1 VSIQADDEFNLRLAL
16 MSELD
21 DVAPRDELAHLV
33 IARHRKVRRLR
44 FAGVCGL
51 FVVFAGIG
59 VPIGI
64 ASTSG
69 GGAPAQEGPVAL
81 RLASY
86 TLTLPGEYHASD
98 AAAAPCAA
106 VPQPRSAGPVEEV
119 AAVTSG
125 VCILMFIAPPGYT
138 PPKSGTTVV
147 VKDESRDL
155 VIGAT
160 GLSRSRLDSLVSSGL
175 KSAA

>member
-1 VSIQADDEFNLRLAL
+1 VSIHADDEFNLRLAL

-21 DVAPRDELAHLV
+21 DVVPRDDLAGLV
-33 IARHRKVRRLR
+33 LARHRKVRRLR

-69 GGAPAQEGPVAL
+69 GAPAKSGPVAL
-81 RLASY
+81 RLGSY
-86 TLTLPGEYHASD
+86 TLTLPGEYHPSD

-106 VPQPRSAGPVEEV
+106 VPQPRSAVPVEEA

-125 VCILMFIAPPGYT
+125 VCIVMFLAPSGYT
-138 PPKSGTTVV
+138 PPKTGTTVV
-147 VKDESRDL
+147 VSEQGENL
-155 VIGAT
+155 VIGAA
-160 GLSRSRLDSLVSSGL
+160 GLSRGRLDSLVSSGL
-175 KSAA
+175 RSAA

>member
-1 VSIQADDEFNLRLAL
+1 VSIHADDEFNLRLAL

-21 DVAPRDELAHLV
+21 DVVPRDELAGLV
-33 IARHRKVRRLR
+33 LARHRKVRRLR

-59 VPIGI
+59 VPIGM
-64 ASTSG
+64 ATTSG
-69 GGAPAQEGPVAL
+69 GTPAKEGPVAL

-106 VPQPRSAGPVEEV
+106 VPQPRPAAPVEEV

-138 PPKSGTTVV
+138 PPKSGATVV

-160 GLSRSRLDSLVSSGL
+160 GLSRSSLDSLVSAGL
-175 KSAA
+175 KAAA

>member
-1 VSIQADDEFNLRLAL
+1 MSIQADDEFNLRLAL

-33 IARHRKVRRLR
+33 IARHRKVRKLR

-69 GGAPAQEGPVAL
+69 GGAPAKEGPVAL
-81 RLASY
+81 RLGSY
-86 TLTLPGEYHASD
+86 TLTLPGEYHPGD
-98 AAAAPCAA
+98 AASAPCAA
-106 VPQPRSAGPVEEV
+106 VPQPAASVAET

-125 VCILMFIAPPGYT
+125 VCIVMFLAPAGYAPPKT
-138 PPKSGTTVV
+138 GTTVF
-147 VKDESRDL
+147 VKDDSRDL
-155 VIGAT
+155 VIGAP

-175 KSAA
+175 KAAA

>member
-1 VSIQADDEFNLRLAL
+1 MSIHADDEFNLRLAL

-21 DVAPRDELAHLV
+21 DVAPGDELAGLV

-69 GGAPAQEGPVAL
+69 GAPAQEGPVSL
-81 RLASY
+81 RLGSY
-86 TLTLPGEYHASD
+86 TLTLPGRYHLSD
-98 AAAAPCAA
+98 PKAAPCIAA
-106 VPQPRSAGPVEEV
+106 TGTGPAVAEAAASA
-119 AAVTSG
+119 SG
-125 VCILMFIAPPGYT
+125 VCIVMFLAPSGYA
-138 PPKSGTTVV
+138 PSKAGSMVV
-147 VKDESRDL
+147 VKEEGQDL
-155 VIGAT
+155 VIGAA
-160 GLSRSRLDSLVSSGL
+160 GLSRNELGSLVSSGL
-175 KSAA
+175 RPAA

>member
-21 DVAPRDELAHLV
+21 DVAPRDELAGL
-33 IARHRKVRRLR
+33 IITRHRKVRRLR

-59 VPIGI
+59 VPIGM
-64 ASTSG
+64 ATTSG
-69 GGAPAQEGPVAL
+69 GTPAKEGPVAL
-81 RLASY
+81 RLGSY
-86 TLTLPGEYHASD
+86 TLTLPGEYHPGD
-98 AAAAPCAA
+98 AASAPCAA
-106 VPQPRSAGPVEEV
+106 VPQPAASVEET

-125 VCILMFIAPPGYT
+125 VCIVMFLAPAGYAPPKT
-138 PPKSGTTVV
+138 GTTVV

-175 KSAA
+175 KAAA

>member
-59 VPIGI
+59 VPIGM
-64 ASTSG
+64 ATTSG
-69 GGAPAQEGPVAL
+69 GTPAKEGPVAL
-81 RLASY
+81 RLGSY
-86 TLTLPGEYHASD
+86 TLTLPGEYHPGD
-98 AAAAPCAA
+98 AASAPCAA
-106 VPQPRSAGPVEEV
+106 VPQPRSAVPVEET
-119 AAVTSG
+119 AAITSG

-175 KSAA
+175 KAA

>member
-1 VSIQADDEFNLRLAL
+1 VSIHADDEFNLRLAL

-21 DVAPRDELAHLV
+21 DVVPGDELAGL
-33 IARHRKVRRLR
+33 IITRHRRVRRLR

-69 GGAPAQEGPVAL
+69 GAPAKTSL
-81 RLASY
+81 RLGEY
-86 TLTLPGEYHASD
+86 TLTLPGQYHVSD
-98 AAAAPCAA
+98 ADAAPCAA
-106 VPQPRSAGPVEEV
+106 APRPAQSGAEPEAEA

-125 VCILMFIAPPGYT
+125 VCVVMFLAPSGYT
-138 PPKSGTTVV
+138 PPKGSTAIVNDHLVV
-147 VKDESRDL
+147 
-155 VIGAT
+155 GAT
-160 GLSRSRLDSLVSSGL
+160 GLSRTELGSLVSSGL
-175 KSAA
+175 RPAA

>member
-1 VSIQADDEFNLRLAL
+1 MSIQADDEFNLRLAL

-21 DVAPRDELAHLV
+21 DVVPRDELAHLV

-69 GGAPAQEGPVAL
+69 GAPAKEGPVAL
-81 RLASY
+81 RLGSY
-86 TLTLPGEYHASD
+86 TLTLPGQYHASGTD
-98 AAAAPCAA
+98 AAPCAA
-106 VPQPRSAGPVEEV
+106 ATQPPAGSTGAEV

-155 VIGAT
+155 VIGAS

-175 KSAA
+175 KAAA

>member
-1 VSIQADDEFNLRLAL
+1 MSIHADDEFNLRLAL

-21 DVAPRDELAHLV
+21 DVVPRDELAGLV
-33 IARHRKVRRLR
+33 LARHRKVRRLR

-69 GGAPAQEGPVAL
+69 GTPAQEVL
-81 RLASY
+81 RLGEY
-86 TLTLPGEYHASD
+86 TLTLPGEYHPAD

-106 VPQPRSAGPVEEV
+106 VPQPAAAVEEA
-119 AAVTSG
+119 AAVTTG
-125 VCILMFIAPPGYT
+125 VCILMFVAPPGYT
-138 PPKSGTTVV
+138 PPKASTTVV
-147 VKDESRDL
+147 VNEQGGNL

-160 GLSRSRLDSLVSSGL
+160 GLSRSRLNSLVSAGL
-175 KSAA
+175 KAAA

>member
-1 VSIQADDEFNLRLAL
+1 VSIHADDEFNLRLAL
-16 MSELD
+16 MGELD
-21 DVAPRDELAHLV
+21 DVVPRDELAGLV

-69 GGAPAQEGPVAL
+69 GTPAKEGPVAL
-81 RLASY
+81 RLGSY
-86 TLTLPGEYHASD
+86 TLTLPGQYHLSD
-98 AAAAPCAA
+98 PEAAPCAA
-106 VPQPRSAGPVEEV
+106 VAGTQPAVQEA

-125 VCILMFIAPPGYT
+125 VCILMFVAPPGYT
-138 PPKSGTTVV
+138 PPKAGTAVV
-147 VKDESRDL
+147 INRQGEDL
-155 VIGAT
+155 VIGAA
-160 GLSRSRLDSLVSSGL
+160 GLSRRELGSLVSSGL
-175 KSAA
+175 RSAA

>member
-1 VSIQADDEFNLRLAL
+1 VSIHADDEFNLRLAL

-21 DVAPRDELAHLV
+21 DVVPRDELAGLV
-33 IARHRKVRRLR
+33 LARHRKVRRLR

-69 GGAPAQEGPVAL
+69 GTPAKEGPVAL
-81 RLASY
+81 RLGSY
-86 TLTLPGEYHASD
+86 TLTLPGEYHPSD

-106 VPQPRSAGPVEEV
+106 VPQPRSQAPVEEA

-125 VCILMFIAPPGYT
+125 VCIVMFLAPSGYAPPKAG
-138 PPKSGTTVV
+138 STVV
-147 VKDESRDL
+147 IKEQSQDL

-175 KSAA
+175 RSAA